1 MLIGLFSWIPNP
13 DQSGGLSDY
22 PVFTKVSSYMD
33 WFINQSSTTSVEPL
47 DSGKS
52 SLDSDE
58 SSADGDDSEQQRCG
72 RDKVTRLGGKGKCL
86 ASFSASERYI
96 IAIFIRDQLI

>member
-1 MLIGLFSWIPNP
+1 MLIGLFSWSLNS
-13 DQSGGLSDY
+13 DQCVGSSYY

-72 RDKVTRLGGKGKCL
+72 RDKVNRLGGKGIWIL
-86 ASFSASERYI
+86 SRQV
-96 IAIFIRDQLI
+96 RGTL